1 MMVTRVSLLL
11 LVTGLFAGMWSAD
24 SPDGRSPAQKQI
36 ARRSSTP
43 RLIPDRKVNQVAPK
57 VVRLS
62 AATTDTTI
70 PLPPGITAGKY
81 MVVDQSGMTQWLSVS
96 SNSQTKAATEN
107 YVPVDQYTVREGER
121 RWHFIRISQPA
132 DANSNRP
139 MCRSRAVTQ
148 R

>member
-24 SPDGRSPAQKQI
+24 SPDGRSPGQKQL

-43 RLIPDRKVNQVAPK
+43 RLILDRKLNQPAPK
-57 VVRLS
+57 IVRMS
-62 AATTDTTI
+62 AVTKETTI
-70 PLPPGITAGKY
+70 PLPTGITAGKY
-81 MVVDQSGMTQWLSVS
+81 MVVDQSGVTQRMTITSDQLPKET
-96 SNSQTKAATEN
+96 NQN
-107 YVPVDQYTVREGER
+107 LVPVDQYMVRDGER
-121 RWHFIRISQPA
+121 RWHFIRISEPS